1 MEVEETLA
9 TSFRLLTLFLYTKAL
24 AQREEDED
32 NGEEGS
38 DEGGDS
44 DEKGEQG
51 QGLFAVSPT
60 SVGEEEG
67 EDLLLRSG
75 PEVESMG
82 RKKGGLKVNQ
92 VHTT

>member
-9 TSFRLLTLFLYTKAL
+9 TSFRLFTLFLYTEAL

-38 DEGGDS
+38 DEGDDR
-44 DEKGEQG
+44 DEKGEQR
-51 QGLFAVSPT
+51 QGLLAVSPT
-60 SVGEEEG
+60 SAGEEER

-75 PEVESMG
+75 AEVESMG
-82 RKKGGLKVNQ
+82 WKNGGLKVSQ
-92 VHTT
+92 GHTT